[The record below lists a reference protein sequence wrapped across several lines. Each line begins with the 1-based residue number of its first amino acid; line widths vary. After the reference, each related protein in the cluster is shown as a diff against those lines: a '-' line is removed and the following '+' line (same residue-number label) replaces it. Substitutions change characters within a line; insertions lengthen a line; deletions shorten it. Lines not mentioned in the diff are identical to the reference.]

1 MKLHHHHHHHIII
14 IIIMWSPSLHHF
26 IKWCAAFKSQQQ
38 QQQQSSVRQPK
49 LKLCQKPCA
58 AQFSG
63 PVLLTDRLTDRGKK
77 NHLRPEDIRPKKLH
91 PDVCPSL
98 RRFFEFSKEHPPH
111 PPFPQGGIRFS
122 RTP

>member
-1 MKLHHHHHHHIII
+1 MKLHHHHHHHII

-26 IKWCAAFKSQQQ
+26 IKWCAAFKSQQQQ

-63 PVLLTDRLTDRGKK
+63 PVLLTDRLTDREKK
-77 NHLRPEDIRPKKLH
+77 KP
-91 PDVCPSL
+91 PSPGGH
-98 RRFFEFSKEHPPH
+98 S
-111 PPFPQGGIRFS
+111 PQEASPGCLPQS
-122 RTP
+122 SAVL